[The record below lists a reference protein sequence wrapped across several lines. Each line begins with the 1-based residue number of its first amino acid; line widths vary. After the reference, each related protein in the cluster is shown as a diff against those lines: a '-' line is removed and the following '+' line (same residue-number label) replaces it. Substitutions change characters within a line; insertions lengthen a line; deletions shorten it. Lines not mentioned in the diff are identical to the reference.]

1 MPQPGETSSFTVLD
15 RLGRN
20 VMPSSGGSK
29 DTSCTVFRTAAEE
42 AQLRQ
47 DEHAWD
53 NEGGHMSSTGG
64 RVVRKPEAELPYV
77 VTLTHHLS
85 EATEHS
91 FASMREAEAFIK
103 RNTPVPGTVLSTTY
117 DRPAPS
123 APISDTE
130 SSMND
135 ESILARLKVIDRRL
149 RQISEEDAASV
160 LAGGLANAGIRKP
173 ERLRLIAETERIL
186 DELDGENHD

>member
-1 MPQPGETSSFTVLD
+1 MPQSGEASSFTVLD

-20 VMPSSGGSK
+20 IMPGSGSSK
-29 DTSCTVFRTAAEE
+29 DTSFTVFRTAAEE
-42 AQLRQ
+42 AQLSQ

-64 RVVRKPEAELPYV
+64 RVVREPEAELPYV

-103 RNTPVPGTVLSTTY
+103 RNTPVPGAVLSTTY

-123 APISDTE
+123 APASETE
-130 SSMND
+130 TIMND

-160 LAGGLANAGIRKP
+160 LAGGLANAGIREP

-186 DELDGENHD
+186 DELDGENHE